1 MRATLVKE
9 TGLEDDPPPRPKDVA
24 EVTEEAFLHWETLGW
39 TRTSDDT
46 VTTAELTEQERN
58 PGSFGPVDP
67 AAAALGAQA
76 QDRDAAAGSPAGVAP
91 VPPRAVPPPNPGP
104 PG

>member
-1 MRATLVKE
+1 MTHPQTK
-9 TGLEDDPPPRPKDVA
+9 GVA
-24 EVTEEAFLHWETLGW
+24 EVTEEAFLYWETLGW
-39 TRTSDDT
+39 TRAPDDA

-58 PGSFGPVDP
+58 PGSFGTVDP
-67 AAAALGAQA
+67 AAAAKAQA

-91 VPPRAVPPPNPGP
+91 VPPRVVPPPNPGT